1 MFLEDHA
8 ITVALN
14 TIAEA
19 EIETKPLQI
28 VAIDLESAFNTM
40 EPLIAK
46 EAMLALG
53 YHEEY
58 TNKYHEFTT
67 GGKVNIQ
74 VNGISG
80 GKFTPTKGLDRE
92 IQPAHRNSFGTLTLQ
107 QND

>member
-1 MFLEDHA
+1 MCETLYKITSKTSTHRINLNLESSIDIDQSGFVPCRSIHHA
-8 ITVALN
+8 IRVALN

-19 EIETKPLQI
+19 ELETKPLQI

-67 GGKVNIQ
+67 GG
-74 VNGISG
+74 
-80 GKFTPTKGLDRE
+80 
-92 IQPAHRNSFGTLTLQ
+92 
-107 QND
+107 